1 MSDYRKSS
9 IEEIDEK
16 HVRNVEVNPAA
27 AELVAVT
34 EANKPSLV
42 SPGMIKLWVI
52 VSIGYLIST
61 MNGFDSSLMGSIN
74 AMKGMLSGQ

>member
-9 IEEIDEK
+9 IEEVDEK
-16 HVRNVEVNPAA
+16 QVRNVEVNPAA

-42 SPGMIKLWVI
+42 SPGMIKLWII

-74 AMKGMLSGQ
+74 AMKGMLFG

>member
-9 IEEIDEK
+9 IEEVDEK
-16 HVRNVEVNPAA
+16 QVRNVEVNPAA

-42 SPGMIKLWVI
+42 SPGMIKLWII

-74 AMKGMLSGQ
+74 AMKGMLSG